1 MPTITRSTVLDAAHA
16 ALGRAVH
23 DLDPHLLSLP
33 TPGTEWTVAQVV
45 EHAVIDQGIRA
56 SAVAAVEPPGG
67 DAFAP
72 AGNP

>member
-16 ALGRAVH
+16 ALRRAVH

-56 SAVAAVEPPGG
+56 SAATAVEPSEGG
-67 DAFAP
+67 AFAP
-72 AGNP
+72 AGKP